1 MGEIAGM
8 SRRQFGRR
16 WTAGVSA
23 LLLLL
28 SLLAVP
34 AGAESEEAQ
43 TAPSAQAEPS
53 GEGSASQEQDYE
65 DYSAAYASQA
75 RPQTSLEFSAEDFT
89 DPTVREEEGR
99 SGVVLDGEVET
110 VSLTFQVEQAGMY
123 NLSLDYYALPG
134 KSKEIV
140 FGLMVDG
147 EYPFS
152 EAENISL
159 SRTYQDAG
167 EIEQDIRGNE
177 TRPSQEEVFCW
188 STRRLINT
196 DGYYDDPYEIYFSE
210 GEHTLTFSYYQE
222 TMLIG
227 SVTLAPVET
236 LASYEAYSADAQEAP
251 AYLEIY
257 EAEASYQKSS
267 SMLYPTYD
275 RSSVATSPSHYSK
288 IRYNTIG
295 QSNWGQQGQWISW
308 EIEVPEDGWYSI
320 SFKAR
325 QNYQQGIN
333 SYRTLYIDGEI
344 PFEEVKNIAFPY
356 RLNWYMQTLGDGETP
371 YLFYLTEGRHE
382 LKMEVA
388 AGPLGEVLKQLND
401 TVLFLND
408 IYRSSVMITGTTP
421 DKYRTFYLM
430 DEIPTLEQDITD
442 AKAALDSLYEQ
453 IVEIVGTGGSE
464 ASVITEVSAMLQEFL
479 DKPLN
484 IPNRISR
491 FKTNLESL
499 GSLILTFSSQPLELD
514 YIVVS
519 AQEALPDVGAG
530 FWAELQYVAQGFIAS
545 FVEDYNSIGGA
556 ASGEGVEITSSIE
569 VWVSNGRDQAQILKN
584 LIDSSFTP
592 ETGINVEMSIV
603 STASGTTA
611 STLVQATLA
620 GQGPDVALFTPR
632 DMPVNL
638 AMRGAL
644 AELSSLEGFDEI
656 YDNFYESAWIP
667 YIYEGGIY
675 AVPETQNFD
684 MLFYRTDIF
693 EELGLEPPDTWEDF
707 YAAVEIL
714 QKNNLGVGVLE
725 TNTANAGVSSGISFF
740 DKILLQNGG
749 SYYNDDLTQTAF
761 NTQVAYDAFE
771 TWTDLYS
778 EYGLDRTFDFYNRF
792 RSGDMPMGI
801 MTYTTYNQLDAAAPE
816 IRGLWAM
823 APVPGTVQE
832 DGSILRT
839 ETASGTG
846 AVMLNDCEDKQ
857 AAWKFMQWWASGD
870 AQTDYGT
877 ELEASL
883 GTLARYDAA
892 NKEAFSN
899 LGWNDVERE
908 ALLAQWEQVTD
919 IMQIPGNYF
928 ISRCL
933 TNAFRAVVDEEY
945 SPVRA
950 LNTYNREMNA
960 EITRKREEFHL
971 DD

>member
-1 MGEIAGM
+1 M
-8 SRRQFGRR
+8 
-16 WTAGVSA
+16 
-23 LLLLL
+23 
-28 SLLAVP
+28 
-34 AGAESEEAQ
+34 
-43 TAPSAQAEPS
+43 
-53 GEGSASQEQDYE
+53 
-65 DYSAAYASQA
+65 
-75 RPQTSLEFSAEDFT
+75 
-89 DPTVREEEGR
+89 
-99 SGVVLDGEVET
+99 
-110 VSLTFQVEQAGMY
+110 
-123 NLSLDYYALPG
+123 
-134 KSKEIV
+134 
-140 FGLMVDG
+140 
-147 EYPFS
+147 
-152 EAENISL
+152 
-159 SRTYQDAG
+159 
-167 EIEQDIRGNE
+167 
-177 TRPSQEEVFCW
+177 
-188 STRRLINT
+188 
-196 DGYYDDPYEIYFSE
+196 
-210 GEHTLTFSYYQE
+210 
-222 TMLIG
+222 
-227 SVTLAPVET
+227 
-236 LASYEAYSADAQEAP
+236 
-251 AYLEIY
+251 
-257 EAEASYQKSS
+257 
-267 SMLYPTYD
+267 
-275 RSSVATSPSHYSK
+275 
-288 IRYNTIG
+288 
-295 QSNWGQQGQWISW
+295 
-308 EIEVPEDGWYSI
+308 
-320 SFKAR
+320 
-325 QNYQQGIN
+325 
-333 SYRTLYIDGEI
+333 
-344 PFEEVKNIAFPY
+344 
-356 RLNWYMQTLGDGETP
+356 
-371 YLFYLTEGRHE
+371 
-382 LKMEVA
+382 
-388 AGPLGEVLKQLND
+388 
-401 TVLFLND
+401 
-408 IYRSSVMITGTTP
+408 
-421 DKYRTFYLM
+421 
-430 DEIPTLEQDITD
+430 
-442 AKAALDSLYEQ
+442 
-453 IVEIVGTGGSE
+453 
-464 ASVITEVSAMLQEFL
+464 
-479 DKPLN
+479 
-484 IPNRISR
+484 
-491 FKTNLESL
+491 
-499 GSLILTFSSQPLELD
+499 
-514 YIVVS
+514 
-519 AQEALPDVGAG
+519 
-530 FWAELQYVAQGFIAS
+530 
-545 FVEDYNSIGGA
+545 
-556 ASGEGVEITSSIE
+556 EITSSIE